1 MSYFDEYRRGITS
14 ARLMVD
20 YLRSQGANVTRL
32 LAGTGLA
39 QDDLNDPNTEIL
51 ARQELRL
58 VANILA
64 QVPDA
69 QSHAEAL
76 GNRYHFSAY
85 GLWGYGL
92 VCCSTAAQALSLALK
107 YLPLTY
113 AFSDIGYREE
123 GDKGF
128 LCFTPAPLEPE
139 VSQFVLARDMVA
151 AALLVREL
159 VGEHFH
165 IERLTLAG
173 SQMAG
178 DAFARTLNCPV
189 HYGASRNEAIF
200 PKSLLSRRLP
210 QANAVTVAMCEQ
222 QCRELMQRRRINTGV
237 KAAVELFLRDRRWQK
252 PVLAEVARHL
262 TMSERSLKRHLQ
274 QEGAS
279 FRELVEQYR
288 NTEACRLLQHT
299 DLTITDIALRL
310 GFSDTSTFSQ
320 AFKRWQG
327 RAPSCYRVQPP
338 RFETL
343 DIAE

>member
-20 YLRSQGANVTRL
+20 YFQAQGASVTRL

-39 QDDLNDPNTEIL
+39 EGDLNNPNTDIL

-69 QSHAEAL
+69 QSHAAAL

-92 VCCSTAAQALSLALK
+92 VCCNTAAQALSLALN

-113 AFSDIGYREE
+113 AFSGISYREE
-123 GDKGF
+123 GGKGF

-139 VSQFVLARDMVA
+139 ISQFVLARDMVA

-159 VGEHFH
+159 VGENFH
-165 IERLTLAG
+165 IERLMLAG

-178 DAFARTLNCPV
+178 DSFAQILNCPV
-189 HYGASRNEAIF
+189 HYGASRNEAAF
-200 PKSLLSRRLP
+200 PKSLLGRSLP
-210 QANAVTVAMCEQ
+210 QANAVTAAMCEQ
-222 QCRELMQRRRINTGV
+222 QCRQLMQHRRINAGV
-237 KAAVELFLRDRRWQK
+237 KAAVEQFLRDRRWQK

-262 TMSERSLKRHLQ
+262 AMSERSLKRHLQ

-279 FRELVEQYR
+279 FRELLEQYR
-288 NTEACRLLQHT
+288 NAEACRLLQQS
-299 DLTITDIALRL
+299 DLTISDIALRL

-327 RAPSCYRVQPP
+327 VAPSGYRVPP
-338 RFETL
+338 PSF
-343 DIAE
+343 

>member
-20 YLRSQGANVTRL
+20 YFQAQGASVTRL

-39 QDDLNDPNTEIL
+39 VGDLNDPNTDIL

-69 QSHAEAL
+69 QSQAAAL

-92 VCCSTAAQALSLALK
+92 VCCNTAAQALSLALN

-113 AFSDIGYREE
+113 AFSGIGYREE

-128 LCFTPAPLEPE
+128 LCFTPPPLEPE

-159 VGEHFH
+159 
-165 IERLTLAG
+165 L
-173 SQMAG
+173 
-178 DAFARTLNCPV
+178 
-189 HYGASRNEAIF
+189 
-200 PKSLLSRRLP
+200 
-210 QANAVTVAMCEQ
+210 
-222 QCRELMQRRRINTGV
+222 
-237 KAAVELFLRDRRWQK
+237 
-252 PVLAEVARHL
+252 
-262 TMSERSLKRHLQ
+262 
-274 QEGAS
+274 
-279 FRELVEQYR
+279 EQYR
-288 NTEACRLLQHT
+288 NAEACRLLQQS
-299 DLTITDIALRL
+299 DLTISDIALRL

-327 RAPSCYRVQPP
+327 VAPSVYRVPP
-338 RFETL
+338 PSF
-343 DIAE
+343 